1 MSEWADERRRL
12 SAESSAEPGRWI
24 TARAEYQRGILDA
37 FSDPLCH
44 TVVVMSSAQ
53 VGKTEVLNNLTGYH
67 IDQDPSPMLVVQPTL
82 QMAEAWS
89 KDRLAPMLRDTP
101 TLRGKV
107 KDPRA
112 RDSGNTLL
120 HKTFPGGHI
129 TMAGANSPA
138 SLASRPVRVVLQD
151 EVDRYPPS
159 AGTEGDPVN
168 LAKKRAANFWNRK
181 VGLFSTPTIKG
192 ASRIELA
199 YFGSDQ
205 RKYWVACPHC
215 GHEQTLAWSQ
225 VKWTQV
231 EGRHDPSSARY
242 ACSGCAVLWTD
253 AERYIALR
261 SGEWR
266 AEAEFRGIAGFWL
279 NAMYS
284 PWVTLEGLVTDFLEA
299 KRAMDQGDSRLMVV
313 FVNTA
318 LGETWEEGGERPD
331 WTYLAGRREKYE
343 AEVPDGALVLV
354 AGVDIQDNRWE
365 LEVEGFGS
373 GEESWGIDYRVGFG
387 DPARA
392 EFWRDLDLAL
402 QATYRDNAG
411 AVHRI
416 SATCIDSGGHHTQGV
431 YEFCKAREHRRIYA
445 VKGDDGAGRAM
456 VSAPKRQKTAQQ
468 ASAVDLFIVGVD
480 GIKGLIYGRLR
491 VTEPGPGYCHFPA
504 QYPDDWFEQLTAE
517 KLVTRYQ
524 RGVPYKTWVLPSG
537 KRNEALD
544 CRVYA
549 YAAIRILSPRWELF
563 ERVRAGEVQV
573 NPQSAR
579 RVRSR
584 GLQ

>member
-1 MSEWADERRRL
+1 M
-12 SAESSAEPGRWI
+12 
-24 TARAEYQRGILDA
+24 DA

-53 VGKTEVLNNLTGYH
+53 IGKTEVLNNLTGYH

-168 LAKKRAANFWNRK
+168 LARKRSANFWNRK
-181 VGLFSTPTIKG
+181 NGLFSTPTIKG

-199 YFGSDQ
+199 YHGSDQ
-205 RKYWVACPHC
+205 RKYWIACPHC

-225 VKWTQV
+225 VKWTQT
-231 EGRHDPSSARY
+231 EGRHDPTTARY
-242 ACSGCAVLWTD
+242 CCAGCGVMWTD

-266 AEAEFRGIAGFWL
+266 AKAEFRGIAGFWL
-279 NAMYS
+279 NALYS
-284 PWVTLEGLVTDFLEA
+284 PWVALESLVADFLEA
-299 KRAMDQGDSRLMVV
+299 KRAMDQGDTRLMVV

-331 WTYLAGRREKYE
+331 WTFLAGRREKYV

-365 LEVEGFGS
+365 LEVSGWGT

-387 DPARA
+387 DPARP
-392 EFWRDLDLAL
+392 EYWRDLDAALLAVYSDKGGG
-402 QATYRDNAG
+402 Q
-411 AVHRI
+411 HRI
-416 SATCIDSGGHHTQGV
+416 AAACVDSGGHHTQAV
-431 YEFCKAREHRRIYA
+431 YDFCKAREHRRIYA

-468 ASAVDLFIVGVD
+468 ASAADVFIVGVD

-491 VTEPGPGYCHFPA
+491 VTEMGAGYCHFPA
-504 QYPDDWFEQLTAE
+504 QYSDEWFEQLTSE

-524 RGVPYKTWVLPSG
+524 RGVPYKCWVLPSG

-544 CRVYA
+544 CRVYG

-563 ERVRAGEVQV
+563 ERAKAGTLDTTEL
-573 NPQSAR
+573 STRRMR
-579 RVRSR
+579 RVRSK
-584 GLQ
+584 GIE

>member
-1 MSEWADERRRL
+1 M
-12 SAESSAEPGRWI
+12 
-24 TARAEYQRGILDA
+24 DA